1 LSIRVV
7 ICDLDGTLI
16 SASSEL
22 EFVLGLFRDG
32 VLSRI
37 IVTRFLYHYI
47 RHPVKTI
54 LEGRGWNRGYF
65 SGLPMSIIMEEIEK
79 CVPKLLKKVR
89 PGVLDLLNQYR
100 DEGASICILSASLSP
115 LVQSI
120 TESLGF
126 SCFRGSIPV
135 VRDGICTGLLI
146 GQRPFGRAKTPPAL
160 AIMDQFGVDASE
172 VLAIGDSWADRF
184 ILQLCGSA
192 VVVHPGRKLRKLAL
206 KNGWRIMENRIG
218 KS

>member
-1 LSIRVV
+1 MSIRVV

-16 SASSEL
+16 SVSSEF

-32 VLSRI
+32 ILPRI
-37 IVTRFLYHYI
+37 IVTRFLYHYL

-65 SGLPMSIIMEEIEK
+65 SGLPMTTIMEEVEV

-89 PGVLDLLNQYR
+89 PEVLDLLRFHSDQ
-100 DEGASICILSASLSP
+100 GAQICILSASLSP
-115 LVQSI
+115 LVQKI

-135 VRDGICTGLLI
+135 VKDGICTGLLI
-146 GQRPFGRAKTPPAL
+146 GQRPFGRAKVPPAM
-160 AIMDQFGVDASE
+160 AIMEQFGVDPSQ

-184 ILQLCGSA
+184 ILEMSGSSVA
-192 VVVHPGRKLRKLAL
+192 VHPGRKLRKLAI
-206 KNGWRIMENRIG
+206 KKGWRIIEKKHG
-218 KS
+218 